1 MSFKKNKKNDNLLIS
16 LENKSSLLFC
26 RDELQKLLDNM
37 RFVISNDLKDANVVC
52 IIMLMIAL
60 LSKLNTK
67 F

>member
-16 LENKSSLLFC
+16 LKNKSSLLFC

-60 LSKLNTK
+60 LS
-67 F
+67 